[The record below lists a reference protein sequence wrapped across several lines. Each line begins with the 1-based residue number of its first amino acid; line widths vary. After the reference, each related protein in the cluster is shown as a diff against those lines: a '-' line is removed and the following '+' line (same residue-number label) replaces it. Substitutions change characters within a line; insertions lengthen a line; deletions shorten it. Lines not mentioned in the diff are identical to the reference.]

1 MPIEKKKPYKNQI
14 PLLSVITP
22 AFNEA
27 DNLHP
32 LYEQLIDIL
41 EKLEINWEWIIVDD
55 HSSDETFEVASKLAK
70 GDKRVRAFR
79 FSRNYG
85 SHMALRCGLEKAK
98 GNCAIGMAADLQDPP
113 SLIPTLLEKW
123 REGSQVVWAARAKRL
138 GESKITVILSRIYL
152 GIMRS
157 IVGLKDIPS
166 EGADFFLLDRQVVKT
181 VNRFSERN
189 ASLFTLIT
197 WMGFRQE
204 VITYDKQARFHGNS
218 GWSFEKKL
226 KMAID
231 SLTSFSFM
239 PIRAM
244 IMTGFIIAIMAFGYL
259 VIVIIN
265 GLRGVAPQG
274 WASLMV
280 AILFIGGLQIM
291 MMGILGEYI
300 WRSLD
305 ESRRRPK
312 YIIESKTDQTD
323 KDGKIN

>member
-1 MPIEKKKPYKNQI
+1 M
-14 PLLSVITP
+14 
-22 AFNEA
+22 
-27 DNLHP
+27 HP

>member
-1 MPIEKKKPYKNQI
+1 MPTDEIKHQKSQI

-27 DNLHP
+27 ENLYP
-32 LYEQLIDIL
+32 LYEQIVDDL

-55 HSSDETFEVASKLAK
+55 HSFDETFAIATKLSN

-98 GNCAIGMAADLQDPP
+98 GKCAVGMAADLQDPP
-113 SLIPTLLEKW
+113 SLIPALLEKW
-123 REGSQVVWAARAKRL
+123 KAGAQVVWAARAQRL
-138 GESKITVILSRIYL
+138 GESKITIFLSRIYNS
-152 GIMRS
+152 IMRS
-157 IVGLKDIPS
+157 IVGLKEIPS
-166 EGADFFLLDRQVVKT
+166 GGSDFFLLDRKVIQA
-181 VNRFSERN
+181 VNSFSERN
-189 ASLFTLIT
+189 ASVLTLIT

-204 VITYDKQARFHGNS
+204 VITYDKQARLHGNS
-218 GWSFEKKL
+218 GWNLEKKL

-231 SLTSFSFM
+231 SLTSFSYK

-244 IMTGFIIAIMAFGYL
+244 TVIGFILAVLAFGYL
-259 VIVIIN
+259 FAVIIN
-265 GLRGVAPQG
+265 GLRGAAPQG
-274 WASLMV
+274 WPSLMV

-291 MMGILGEYI
+291 MIGILGEYI

-305 ESRRRPK
+305 ESRRRPR
-312 YIIESKTDQTD
+312 YFIESTTDKTDINH
-323 KDGKIN
+323 KIN